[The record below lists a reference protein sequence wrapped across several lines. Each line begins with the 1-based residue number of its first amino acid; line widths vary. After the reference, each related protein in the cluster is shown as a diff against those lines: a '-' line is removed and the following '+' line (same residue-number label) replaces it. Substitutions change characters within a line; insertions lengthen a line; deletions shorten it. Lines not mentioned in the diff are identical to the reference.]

1 MPIRKQ
7 ITLKE
12 IAERAETSTMAV
24 SVVLNGAR
32 SNTRVS
38 EATRRRI
45 LNIAA
50 GLNYTPNAMARGLRS
65 QRTNTLGVL
74 FNWAGSTMI
83 HSLYSFAVL
92 DGIVAG
98 AATAGYHIL
107 LYTESWR
114 STEKSAS
121 TFADQRT
128 DGIIVIAP
136 QEDSDVVAGLVGL
149 GVPVALLSSATTVPG
164 VPYVTVDNP
173 LGIELALNHLRDLGH
188 TRIAYV
194 GTGTGRHS
202 TRIRYEAYRNWMAR
216 HDLPTADAER
226 LGNLV
231 INQEEESLSHLLAG
245 DDRPT
250 AILAYNDDMAMKV
263 LEVARAR
270 GLSVP
275 GDLSVVGYDD
285 TLAASLTTPKLT
297 TVRQPLI
304 EMGQQAAMLLVREI
318 ESRQG
323 RTFPEDNSDPKPVTS
338 VPQAHIALPELIVR
352 ESTAPSPLPPAMGA
366 KRYRG
371 CPS

>member
-1 MPIRKQ
+1 MRNTKQ

-12 IAERAETSTMAV
+12 IAARAETSTMAV

-45 LNIAA
+45 LTVAA
-50 GLNYTPNAMARGLRS
+50 GLNYTPNAMARGLRR

-83 HSLYSFAVL
+83 HSLYSVAVL

-114 STEKSAS
+114 STTQSAS

-128 DGIIVIAP
+128 DGVVVIAP
-136 QEDSDVVAGLVGL
+136 QEDSDVVSGLVGL
-149 GVPVALLSSATTVPG
+149 GVPVVLLSSATTVPG
-164 VPYVTVDNP
+164 VPYVTVDNQV
-173 LGIELALNHLRDLGH
+173 GIEQALDHLRDLGH

-202 TRIRYEAYRNWMAR
+202 TRVRYEAYRNWMAR
-216 HDLPTADAER
+216 HDLPTPDADR

-231 INQEEESLSHLLAG
+231 IDQEEESLNQLLAG
-245 DDRPT
+245 EDRPT
-250 AILAYNDDMAMKV
+250 AILAYNDDMAMIV
-263 LEVARAR
+263 LEVARER

-285 TLAASLTTPKLT
+285 TLAASLTAPKLT
-297 TVRQPLI
+297 SVRQPLI
-304 EMGQQAAMLLVREI
+304 EMGQQAAKLLVREI
-318 ESRQG
+318 ESRQTG
-323 RTFPEDNSDPKPVTS
+323 PSAEANPDPEPVSS
-338 VPQAHIALPELIVR
+338 VPQAHVAVPELVVR
-352 ESTAPSPLPPAMGA
+352 ESTGPV
-366 KRYRG
+366 
-371 CPS
+371 